1 MIFGFQFTYTNPI
14 SLDSIIKLSDQMETS
29 LRTNAIYYSINSVTN
44 GLNETV
50 TYQKFK
56 SKDIMDAIDKELT
69 KVSNLTEEELD
80 FIINYDIKYRM
91 GDELN
96 E

>member
-1 MIFGFQFTYTNPI
+1 MIFGFQFTYTDKD
-14 SLDSIIKLSDQMETS
+14 SLSSIIKLSDQMEAS
-29 LRTNAIYYSINSVTN
+29 LRTNAVYYSINSATN

-56 SKDIMDAIDKELT
+56 SKEIMDAIDKELT
-69 KVSNLTEEELD
+69 KIYNLTEEELD